1 MRVLVTGANG
11 FAGRAVMVRLKALG
25 WNAVG
30 VVRDE
35 AARSRLHDPASGVV
49 VGDLSRPVDWRPVLD
64 GVQAVIHL
72 AARVHVM
79 REREPDPLHAYRAVN
94 VAGTECLAAAA
105 AAAGVRRFVYVSTIK
120 VHGEGR
126 NTAYTPD
133 DPSAPSDPYAIS
145 KWEAEQHLGELAR
158 ETGLEVVAVRPP
170 LVYGPGVGGNFLRL
184 LKLTDLAVRMPLPL
198 AGITNRRSMVFVEN
212 LADLLIR
219 CAEHELAPGQV
230 FLVSD
235 GEDLSTPELIMRLAR
250 LSGRRARLVRVPLVL
265 LRLGARIAGLR
276 AEVDRLTGSLTVDPA
291 ALRERLGWSPPYTVD
306 EGLLA
311 TVMWHRDWARR

>member
-265 LRLGARIAGLR
+265 LRWGARIAGLR